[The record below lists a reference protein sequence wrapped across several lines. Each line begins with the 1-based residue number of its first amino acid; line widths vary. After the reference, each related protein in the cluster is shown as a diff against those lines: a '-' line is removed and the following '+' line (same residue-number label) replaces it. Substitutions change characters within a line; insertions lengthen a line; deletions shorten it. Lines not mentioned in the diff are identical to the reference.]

1 MAELISI
8 PVKQIQPLVWK
19 AGTLIQAMSAFISR
33 FRTWAQIRSMLN
45 SEWMCVCVTLRS
57 ICPLLIVWKNAL
69 YFPAVAQN
77 DLHLDSG
84 ALGNLPEGNG
94 IWVAS
99 HPVHWSAHEK
109 RLECN
114 RLNLSQPSCDFFLKI
129 IPSAFKSE
137 FHVCA
142 TKLGDWLAHMN
153 LALILEHNVSAVL
166 YPSISPA
173 LVFRMRCI
181 CKRSHSSSSAGAR
194 MLLDPFP
201 DSFAY
206 AGWRPSPSWHKRNML
221 KKPTLLKTGSLKK
234 TGCGRERNPAF
245 CRLIVSWESLYW
257 VGTFE

>member
-142 TKLGDWLAHMN
+142 TKLGDWLYTCLSSHTWIWPWSWSIMSVLSYTLVLARPWFLECVASANVVIPAHQQV
-153 LALILEHNVSAVL
+153 LECCLTLSPTPL
-166 YPSISPA
+166 PMQDEGRPLPGTSIICWKSPPCWKQEA
-173 LVFRMRCI
+173 
-181 CKRSHSSSSAGAR
+181 
-194 MLLDPFP
+194 
-201 DSFAY
+201 
-206 AGWRPSPSWHKRNML
+206 
-221 KKPTLLKTGSLKK
+221 
-234 TGCGRERNPAF
+234 
-245 CRLIVSWESLYW
+245 
-257 VGTFE
+257 